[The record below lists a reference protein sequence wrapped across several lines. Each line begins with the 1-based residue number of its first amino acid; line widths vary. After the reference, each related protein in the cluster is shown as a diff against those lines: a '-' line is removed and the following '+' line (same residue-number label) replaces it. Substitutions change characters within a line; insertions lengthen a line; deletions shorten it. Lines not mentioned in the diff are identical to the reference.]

1 MKLTILAAIADSIAT
16 AQPIS
21 VAVPSADVDSAVAFI
36 RSRYVD
42 VDWDTFPNRIT
53 IFGDDASIPVADDG
67 DGDEGHFVLDLV
79 FPVGS
84 QSNPYAE

>member
-21 VAVPSADVDSAVAFI
+21 VAIPADSIESAIAFI
-36 RSRYVD
+36 RSNFVD
-42 VDWDTFPNRIT
+42 VDFDPFPDRIT
-53 IFGDDASIPVADDG
+53 IFGDDPSIPVPDDG
-67 DGDEGHFVLDLV
+67 DGYEAHFVLDLV
-79 FPVGS
+79 FPVAS

>member
-1 MKLTILAAIADSIAT
+1 MKLTLLSAVADSVATARPVNVAVPADSIE
-16 AQPIS
+16 
-21 VAVPSADVDSAVAFI
+21 SAVAFI
-36 RSRYVD
+36 RSRFAD

-53 IFGDDASIPVADDG
+53 IFGDDPSIPIPDDG
-67 DGDEGHFVLDLV
+67 EGDEGHFVLNLV